1 MAIGVREAK
10 AHLSEY
16 LRRVKAGEV
25 VTITDRG
32 QIAAYLVP
40 PHLFENHQSNVEL
53 GLAEGWITA
62 PDRRG
67 RWPKIPRHK
76 ASVTVTTLLD
86 DDRGE

>member
-40 PHLFENHQSNVEL
+40 PHLFVNHQSNVEL
-53 GLAEGWITA
+53 GLAEGWIIA
-62 PDRRG
+62 PGRRG
-67 RWPKIPRHK
+67 QWPKNPRHK
-76 ASVTVTTLLD
+76 SPATVAALLG

>member
-10 AHLSEY
+10 ALLSQY

-32 QIAAYLVP
+32 
-40 PHLFENHQSNVEL
+40 
-53 GLAEGWITA
+53 
-62 PDRRG
+62 

-76 ASVTVTTLLD
+76 ASVTVATLLD